1 MNEDV
6 MDAMAEAGFELD
18 AFEDSPPGR
27 GDQLGFMALAFMT
40 LLDRPSRIWTRKI
53 NRFSPAIS
61 KMINDGTHL
70 RAIFG
75 SFAIVPTFAA
85 IVLAIMG
92 LNENAGNLMHPPVW
106 IFIAIAVIGL
116 FDAFAGVA
124 GILVFILGSLPLVE
138 LTRIEDW
145 RLLAGTLVAGF
156 GPIFL
161 ARTIRNF
168 RHKPIPGVDGVIARI
183 GDIAFASLM
192 GGWIASLIF
201 RALPALTGL
210 TVPAANHVE
219 SFQLIA
225 TIAIAARIVI
235 EGVAARHYP
244 QRMDRLAPD
253 NVPEPPKAQVRTV
266 LVLKYLLYVFIAS
279 AFLGFGAEVW
289 IASALFMVPTL
300 LDFVRDKFPVFPV
313 IWRLLPVGIPG
324 LAMILGLEILLEGAL
339 SSVFGDNENFSTIF
353 IFSLIGLIILLT
365 LLGILGREGK
375 ENETRIFDRPG
386 YRWVARLG
394 GIVTFVALF
403 QFTNML

>member
-1 MNEDV
+1 
-6 MDAMAEAGFELD
+6 
-18 AFEDSPPGR
+18 
-27 GDQLGFMALAFMT
+27 
-40 LLDRPSRIWTRKI
+40 
-53 NRFSPAIS
+53 
-61 KMINDGTHL
+61 
-70 RAIFG
+70 
-75 SFAIVPTFAA
+75 
-85 IVLAIMG
+85 
-92 LNENAGNLMHPPVW
+92 
-106 IFIAIAVIGL
+106 VI
-116 FDAFAGVA
+116 
-124 GILVFILGSLPLVE
+124 
-138 LTRIEDW
+138 
-145 RLLAGTLVAGF
+145 
-156 GPIFL
+156 
-161 ARTIRNF
+161 
-168 RHKPIPGVDGVIARI
+168 
-183 GDIAFASLM
+183 
-192 GGWIASLIF
+192 
-201 RALPALTGL
+201 
-210 TVPAANHVE
+210 
-219 SFQLIA
+219 
-225 TIAIAARIVI
+225 
-235 EGVAARHYP
+235 
-244 QRMDRLAPD
+244 
-253 NVPEPPKAQVRTV
+253 TV

>member
-18 AFEDSPPGR
+18 AFEDSPPGP
-27 GDQLGFMALAFMT
+27 GDRLGFMSLALLTF
-40 LLDRPSRIWTRKI
+40 LDRPSRIWTRKVAK
-53 NRFSPAIS
+53 FSPAVS
-61 KMINDGTHL
+61 KMINDGVYL

-75 SFAIVPTFAA
+75 SLAIIPTLAA
-85 IVLAIMG
+85 IALAVLG
-92 LNENAGNLMHPPVW
+92 LNENAGVLMHPPVA

-116 FDAFAGVA
+116 FDSFAGVL
-124 GILVFILGSLPLVE
+124 GILVFILGSIPLVE
-138 LTRIEDW
+138 FSRIEDW

-161 ARTIRNF
+161 ARSIRNF
-168 RHKPIPGVDGVIARI
+168 RHKPIPGVDGLVARI

-192 GGWIASLIF
+192 GGWVASLIF

-225 TIAIAARIVI
+225 TTAIAIRILV
-235 EGVAARHYP
+235 EDLASRLFP

-253 NVPEPPKAQVRTV
+253 DVPEPPKAQVFTV
-266 LVLKYLLYVFIAS
+266 LILKYFFIVFIAS
-279 AFLGFGAEVW
+279 AFMGFGLVVW
-289 IASALFMVPTL
+289 VAAALFMVPTL
-300 LDFVRDKFPVFPV
+300 LEFVRDRLPNIPF
-313 IWRLLPVGIPG
+313 IWRWLPFGLPG

-339 SSVFGDNENFSTIF
+339 SDVFGDDPNFSIIF
-353 IFSLIGLIILLT
+353 IFFLLAMIIT
-365 LLGILGREGK
+365 LNVMAILGREGTPG
-375 ENETRIFDRPG
+375 ETRFFERPQFT
-386 YRWVARLG
+386 WVARVG
-394 GIVTFVALF
+394 GIITFVLLY